1 MASLTTRTIV
11 LLVIM
16 LIVIVLSAYL
26 VYTIFLSGRTSL
38 TDCKSIMFN
47 QCIACVSGSAGTNC
61 MSEGLI
67 SCGCNDCNLRYI
79 SEYQDPRI
87 ASKIAECA
95 KELEKIGITVDSYGD
110 FKTVECNKIGVAYT
124 VHCAGS
130 CKPAPNN
137 NPDDPGC
144 K

>member
-26 VYTIFLSGRTSL
+26 VYTIFLSSRI
-38 TDCKSIMFN
+38 TDCKSIMIN
-47 QCIACVSGSAGTNC
+47 QCIACVSGSGGGNC

-95 KELEKIGITVDSYGD
+95 KELEKIGITVDSYGN

>member
-26 VYTIFLSGRTSL
+26 VYTIFLSGRL

-47 QCIACVSGSAGTNC
+47 QCIACVSGSGGGDC

-87 ASKIAECA
+87 TSKIAECA
-95 KELEKIGITVDSYGD
+95 KELEKIGITVDSYGN